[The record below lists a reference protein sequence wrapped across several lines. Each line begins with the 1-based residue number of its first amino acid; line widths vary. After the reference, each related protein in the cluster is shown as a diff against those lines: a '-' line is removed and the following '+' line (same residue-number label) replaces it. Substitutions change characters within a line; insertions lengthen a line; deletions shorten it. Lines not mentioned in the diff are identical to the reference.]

1 VIRVITFVI
10 TILVSSVFITPSAQ
24 AVQEIIISETTHR
37 LSDGVFVDDEL
48 ALKLA
53 PNGELGLLVYTLN
66 RNLRS
71 WQVDPATISE
81 IVAMSNG
88 YGIKDGTV
96 PAGQQI
102 AKDWLTQF
110 IKVSKNEKI
119 SALAYGNP
127 SGYWVDQLVK
137 ERLIYLQASGEIL
150 LESLLGR
157 AVDQEIKL
165 NSERQ
170 ALTERNQDLI
180 KYAQRQIDLIGTV
193 VDQKEL
199 LNIQLRLSQLLNP
212 DIKDDQ
218 LVIFMQDFNKSITQ
232 IRGKLKIT
240 KTKFTVTS
248 SEQDLPITII
258 NDFTSPVKLKLSIRV
273 QNSKVAVTPVDE
285 VQIDGNSKQ
294 QILLPVQVLASGES
308 GLLVQLTNAQNKPVG
323 YPENIILKLS
333 VISPV
338 ATWITSGAAVLL
350 FIAALVQSLRRA
362 RRRK

>member
-1 VIRVITFVI
+1 MIKVLTFLI
-10 TILVSSVFITPSAQ
+10 TILVSNVFIAPSAQ
-24 AVQEIIISETTHR
+24 AAQEIIISETTHR

-53 PNGELGLLVYTLN
+53 PNGELGLLVYTLS

-119 SALAYGNP
+119 SALTYGNP
-127 SGYWVDQLVK
+127 SNYWVDQLVK

-165 NSERQ
+165 EPVEEPILIKGNFSKGILVIHEEANLNAEVMDMLVKMLNACGHSMSEVGLLAAENLENRSLEEFKALNAHVVLKFGRIKHPINQ
-170 ALTERNQDLI
+170 LPISSYEIHTEEETEYLFADALTSISEDKALKRKLWT
-180 KYAQRQIDLIGTV
+180 AL
-193 VDQKEL
+193 
-199 LNIQLRLSQLLNP
+199 QLL
-212 DIKDDQ
+212 
-218 LVIFMQDFNKSITQ
+218 FN
-232 IRGKLKIT
+232 
-240 KTKFTVTS
+240 
-248 SEQDLPITII
+248 
-258 NDFTSPVKLKLSIRV
+258 LSTGP
-273 QNSKVAVTPVDE
+273 K
-285 VQIDGNSKQ
+285 
-294 QILLPVQVLASGES
+294 
-308 GLLVQLTNAQNKPVG
+308 
-323 YPENIILKLS
+323 
-333 VISPV
+333 
-338 ATWITSGAAVLL
+338 
-350 FIAALVQSLRRA
+350 
-362 RRRK
+362 